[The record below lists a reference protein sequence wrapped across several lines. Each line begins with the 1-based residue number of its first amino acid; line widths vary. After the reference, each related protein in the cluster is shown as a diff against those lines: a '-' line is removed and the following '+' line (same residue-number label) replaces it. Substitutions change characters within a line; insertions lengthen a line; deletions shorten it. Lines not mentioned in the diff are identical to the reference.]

1 MTGYSAASR
10 EPDSTAS
17 SGVPV
22 RSPDGSLHE
31 ARGDR
36 RRLLLALGI
45 ALLTAAAEVW
55 GGVLTG
61 SLALL
66 SDSVHVLADASAL
79 GLALAAVQVSMRP
92 HTLRWTF
99 GYHRAEVLAAFVNA
113 LVLLLIIAI
122 LGWQACSRLRTGPEV
137 DAGGLLVVAAL
148 GLGANVL
155 ALVVLGHASTLNLRA
170 ARLHVL
176 SDLGGSVAAVLAGV
190 LVGVTGWT
198 RFDPL
203 LSLVILALVLLAALR
218 LLREAVPVLMDR
230 APSGIDLAEVEAALH
245 DIEGVQGVHDTHLWT
260 ITSGFDAFACHLDV
274 GPGVDP
280 AGVVAQAATLLR
292 ERFGIAHVTIQPD
305 VRRLHHPGVVT

>member
-1 MTGYSAASR
+1 MTGHSAPVPELDAPVLPAVSMR
-10 EPDSTAS
+10 PPDA
-17 SGVPV
+17 G
-22 RSPDGSLHE
+22 LHD
-31 ARGDR
+31 ARGDQ
-36 RRLLLALGI
+36 RRLILALGI
-45 ALLTAAAEVW
+45 ALLTAAAEIW
-55 GGVLTG
+55 GGLFTG

-66 SDSVHVLADASAL
+66 ADSVHVLADASAL

-113 LVLLLIIAI
+113 LVLLLIVAI
-122 LGWQACSRLRTGPEV
+122 LGWQAFSRLRTGPDVES
-137 DAGGLLVVAAL
+137 GGLLVMAAL

-155 ALVVLGHASTLNLRA
+155 ALLVLGHASTLNLRA

-190 LVGVTGWT
+190 LVGLTGWT

-203 LSLVILALVLLAALR
+203 LSLGILTLVLAAALR
-218 LLREAVPVLMDR
+218 LLRDTVPVLMDR
-230 APSGIDLAEVEAALH
+230 APTGIDLVEVEAALH
-245 DIEGVQGVHDTHLWT
+245 QIDGVQGVHDTHLWT

-280 AGVVAQAATLLR
+280 AAVVARAATLLR
-292 ERFGIAHVTIQPD
+292 ERFGIAHATIQPD
-305 VRRLHHPGVVT
+305 VRRLHQPGLET